1 MSNYTDLTDEVL
13 RQLIDVRQV
22 FESAR
27 EVNRRWEHS
36 FTGGMRWLTRNGVDY
51 LHRKKGIVEK
61 SLGPR
66 NPETERKYEAFTRGR
81 EELDE
86 TRKQLKAR
94 LAQMRRVNRALG
106 LGRVPTLTSKIL
118 RRLDDERLLGEHVL
132 LVGTNALFAYE
143 AAAGVRF
150 ESELLATADADL
162 LWDAR
167 KQVTLVL
174 PSVRVKGVLG
184 VLKSV
189 DQSFRHRH
197 KGDFRAFNNDG
208 YMVDLIRPE
217 DKADYTIRRRKQ
229 LGDNTDDLL
238 ASPILGLAWLVSSPK
253 FEATA
258 IGEDG
263 EPVRI
268 VSPDPRAFA
277 LHKLWISEAPNRDPL
292 KRSRDRKQAFVVAE
306 VAERYLNL
314 SFAPENLRALPQ
326 NLYDAFIAARQT
338 SK

>member
-1 MSNYTDLTDEVL
+1 MSVFNEMPDDLL
-13 RQLIDVRQV
+13 RQLIDVRQA
-22 FESAR
+22 FQSAR
-27 EVNRRWEHS
+27 DVEQRWEHS

-61 SLGPR
+61 SLGAR
-66 NPETERKYEAFTRGR
+66 SPETERQYEAFVTGR
-81 EELDE
+81 DALEE
-86 TRKQLKAR
+86 TRKQLKSR

-106 LGRVPTLTSKIL
+106 LGRVPTLAARIL

-150 ESELLATADADL
+150 DNELLATGDADL

-174 PSVRVKGVLG
+174 PSARKKGVLG

-189 DQSFRHRH
+189 DSSFQQRAQD
-197 KGDFRAFNNDG
+197 DFRAFNKEG
-208 YMVDLIRPE
+208 YLVDLIRPE
-217 DKADYTIRRRKQ
+217 DKADYTPRRRKQ
-229 LGDNTDDLL
+229 LGDNNDDLQD
-238 ASPILGLAWLVSSPK
+238 SPILGLTWLISSPK
-253 FEATA
+253 FEAIA

-277 LHKLWISEAPNRDPL
+277 LHKLWISSAPNRDPL
-292 KRSRDRKQAFVVAE
+292 KRSRDRKQAFAVAE
-306 VAERYLNL
+306 LAESYLNL
-314 SFAPENLRALPQ
+314 SFDPETLRALPKD
-326 NLYDAFIAARQT
+326 LYEAFVTER
-338 SK
+338 